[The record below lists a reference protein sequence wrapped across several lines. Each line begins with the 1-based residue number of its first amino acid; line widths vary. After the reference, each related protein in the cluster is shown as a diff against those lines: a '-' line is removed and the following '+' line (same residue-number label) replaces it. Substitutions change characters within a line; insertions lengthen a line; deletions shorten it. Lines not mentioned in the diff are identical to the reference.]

1 MNIIKGINLLTNCC
15 ISVSLAQGE
24 RWRNSGCRFARVTTN
39 FVGFNRFW
47 VTFFQILPD
56 NKKVGR

>member
-15 ISVSLAQGE
+15 ISVSLSQGE

-47 VTFFQILPD
+47 KTFFQILPD
-56 NKKVGR
+56 NKKVRR